1 MSNPISPTATSFR
14 PSHRFGRLHHQLR
27 PMAKRRLNPDEIRA
41 AVEAGPPPHSVNY
54 ETDKKW
60 HAAQNCWLAKWTER
74 RLPDSGDSGSSRRD
88 QWRDRK
94 QQHARLLRAAEMRR
108 ASLATREGLE
118 GDFWVDFWEVMPIER
133 SRRALFGGVLASF
146 FSHGKHF

>member
-1 MSNPISPTATSFR
+1 VWWRRAVLPCLPGFVLFLSNPISPTATSFR

-60 HAAQNCWLAKWTER
+60 HAEQNRWLAKWTER
-74 RLPDSGDSGSSRRD
+74 RLPRQRR
-88 QWRDRK
+88 QRE
-94 QQHARLLRAAEMRR
+94 QPAGPVARSKAA
-108 ASLATREGLE
+108 ACTAAAGGGEGAICLPE
-118 GDFWVDFWEVMPIER
+118 APAQGR
-133 SRRALFGGVLASF
+133 SNTCLDT
-146 FSHGKHF
+146 